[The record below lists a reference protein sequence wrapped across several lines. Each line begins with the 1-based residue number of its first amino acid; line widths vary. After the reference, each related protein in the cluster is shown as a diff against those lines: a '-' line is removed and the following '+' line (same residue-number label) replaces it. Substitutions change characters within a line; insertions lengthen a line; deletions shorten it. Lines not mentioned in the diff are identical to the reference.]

1 MEPKHGNTNTAR
13 DLVKPEDKNSDPIT
27 QVQRDSVITSE
38 DLPPK
43 AFRISLTLATLAIL
57 LLFFG
62 FYFGIINV

>member
-1 MEPKHGNTNTAR
+1 MEPTETNPSQ
-13 DLVKPEDKNSDPIT
+13 KPADKNSKPIT

-43 AFRISLTLATLAIL
+43 AFRISVTLAALAIL

>member
-1 MEPKHGNTNTAR
+1 MEPTETNPSQ
-13 DLVKPEDKNSDPIT
+13 KPLDKNSDPIT

-43 AFRISLTLATLAIL
+43 GFRISLTLATGAIL

>member
-1 MEPKHGNTNTAR
+1 MEPTHGNTNTAR

-43 AFRISLTLATLAIL
+43 PFRISITLISLLLL
-57 LLFFG
+57 LLFAG